1 MESGELILAAPWVQ
15 GQCWVQGKVQFFP
28 IVFCLNPQLLPESLE
43 YSISI
48 WPHAPNPTSSEA
60 RWGTDDKPSADLP
73 KQIQTGAVSS
83 QWVQISTEEGLKA
96 LSGPQ
101 LGQPQVPFT
110 HRKHQSGAWHIVNAQ
125 EMVTGTIIIII
136 NSTGRICSQR
146 AFGKL
151 VQPWA
156 GPWRCLPWSIGMA
169 GESLD
174 KGRNVMRGK

>member
-1 MESGELILAAPWVQ
+1 MPLTQLVQKPDGEQ
-15 GQCWVQGKVQFFP
+15 MTD
-28 IVFCLNPQLLPESLE
+28 LPLT
-43 YSISI
+43 
-48 WPHAPNPTSSEA
+48 TS
-60 RWGTDDKPSADLP
+60 PLP
-73 KQIQTGAVSS
+73 KQVQTGAVSS
-83 QWVQISTEEGLKA
+83 QWVQIATEEGLKA

-156 GPWRCLPWSIGMA
+156 TLEVFTVEHWDGWGITRQ
-169 GESLD
+169 GEKCD
-174 KGRNVMRGK
+174 EG